1 MRLAIVATPSL
12 LSDMRA
18 PPGALDGDVIRSR
31 LPLPDT
37 AFEVVDIDPRVDLA
51 EQLDVLFDDR
61 RPAPGDEVLFYVSA
75 PAALSVDGEFFL
87 CLDPESPQTGDALAD
102 VAAVFRDRV
111 PGPVLLVIECRHVP
125 SPDDPFRSAAVVTS
139 AKEAVEPARTGIEM
153 LIAARPATDGLEEY
167 ASPFTRALISAL
179 DDAEPDTGLTAR
191 ELYERVYEHLIG
203 AVPCF
208 AHARGRVP
216 FALIPVPKG
225 EKIFAAAVMQPGTEP
240 ATLDGEALARGD
252 RIEDVTLDSEA
263 AEAALGDL
271 GKKTASSSK
280 HTASGP
286 RVDTPRS
293 FDVIMDEAAPSE
305 VGESQPA
312 TTLRSRLVPSSV
324 DPEQIAQLDAP
335 AEPEDEPEAT
345 TTEAA
350 AALYASATL
359 PEERSFTRAESHL
372 PRVII
377 AERAPASADASP
389 PTTPSPQGPEDITAP
404 ADRPL
409 GGYVRI
415 SASEAPKPA
424 AEAAKPAVEAAKP
437 APEEARPAREQTQPA
452 IEDAKPAPEETKPA
466 REQTQPAIEDA
477 KPAVEETKP
486 AREQTQPAIEDAKP
500 AVEDAKPAVEEAKP
514 APAIEPQQPPATKH
528 REAGD
533 AFMAVKDHEAA
544 LGEFR
549 KALGHLG
556 PADTSERGEIYVRI
570 ANAKWQQDKR
580 REAIAS
586 FEKALSLLPEHR
598 PSLEALV
605 DLNVGERDWR
615 AVQGAEDRLLE
626 SISEETERFDRL
638 VQFAE
643 RWEGIASDP
652 ARARSTFERARELR
666 PDDLGVLGK
675 LRRLYEQANEIDRAI
690 ATRRRMAEL
699 SPSPRERARAYL
711 ELAEYVLELGQEEL
725 ALELYELSAASDPSR
740 LDPLDAIVRI
750 LSERQEWGS
759 IDALYRRVLARLD
772 KLPRGEAK
780 SRAAC
785 EICRR
790 LGLLFRDHLED
801 PLTALT
807 YFERAADERPEEI
820 GGHLVAAALARE
832 TGNLERA
839 LPRLREAA
847 RLDPQRAQTYHDLFA
862 VAQKLRQ
869 PDVAFTASA
878 AAAHLGAPETRERFV
893 FEEHRTS
900 GVPRFLS
907 AMPPEGWDLL
917 RDEGRDPYTEAVL
930 AAIARAAIPARL
942 GQLAADGRLPTLDPE
957 LRQDPQKSTISIVRS
972 FAWGSHFLG
981 VPTPAI
987 YVREDAQVSLV
998 AIPAEEPT
1006 VLAGA
1011 LALRGRGLADL
1022 AFLVGRHLTYHLGHH
1037 RLLLFYP
1044 SLEELSACFVTAAAI
1059 ALPGEPIPPKL
1070 QDVVRTFKPVFE
1082 SHLDDDTREELEN
1095 AVTAF
1100 AASGARPDLPRWAAA
1115 VERCATRAGFL
1126 LAGSLEVAA
1135 SILRSEPRGALDA
1148 DTKIADLLGF
1158 SVSEGHHALREA
1170 LGVSIQD

>member
-37 AFEVVDIDPRVDLA
+37 AFEVFDIDPRVDVA
-51 EQLDVLFDDR
+51 EQLDVLFDAR

-75 PAALSVDGEFFL
+75 SVALSIDNEFFL

-111 PGPVLLVIECRHVP
+111 PGPVLFVLECRHAP
-125 SPDDPFRSAAVVTS
+125 SSDDPFRSAAIVTS
-139 AKEAVEPARTGIEM
+139 AKEAVEPARTGIEL

-179 DDAEPDTGLTAR
+179 DDAEPEAGLSAHK
-191 ELYERVYEHLIG
+191 LYERVYEHLIG

-208 AHARGRVP
+208 AHARGRMP
-216 FALIPVPKG
+216 FSLIPPPKS
-225 EKIFAAAVMQPGTEP
+225 EKIFAAAIVQPGTEP
-240 ATLDGEALARGD
+240 PTLAGEVLARGE
-252 RIEDVTLDSEA
+252 RFEDVTLESEA
-263 AEAALGDL
+263 AEAALGAL
-271 GKKTASSSK
+271 GKTAP
-280 HTASGP
+280 P
-286 RVDTPRS
+286 RVGGAEPGAPGETPRN
-293 FDVIMDEAAPSE
+293 FDLVMDEAASSE
-305 VGESQPA
+305 GESQPA
-312 TTLRSRLVPSSV
+312 MTLRSRLVPSSV
-324 DPEQIAQLDAP
+324 DPQPFAGPDAP
-335 AEPEDEPEAT
+335 AEPVDEPDASAA
-345 TTEAA
+345 EAA

-377 AERAPASADASP
+377 AERAPASAADTSP
-389 PTTPSPQGPEDITAP
+389 PTTPSPQSPEDIAAP

-415 SASEAPKPA
+415 SSAGSSRPPAREAPKP
-424 AEAAKPAVEAAKP
+424 P
-437 APEEARPAREQTQPA
+437 PEDARPAP
-452 IEDAKPAPEETKPA
+452 
-466 REQTQPAIEDA
+466 
-477 KPAVEETKP
+477 
-486 AREQTQPAIEDAKP
+486 
-500 AVEDAKPAVEEAKP
+500 EEAKP
-514 APAIEPQQPPATKH
+514 APQGQPAPEDVEPAIEQPTPAAAKH

-533 AFMAVKDHEAA
+533 AFMAVKEHEAA

-556 PADTSERGEIYVRI
+556 PADTSERGEIYVCI

-626 SISEETERFDRL
+626 SLSEETERFDRL

-652 ARARSTFERARELR
+652 ARARATFERAREMR

-699 SPSPRERARAYL
+699 APSPRERARAYA
-711 ELAEYVLELGQEEL
+711 ELAEYVQELGQDEV
-725 ALELYELSAASDPSR
+725 ALELYELAAASDPSQFE
-740 LDPLDAIVRI
+740 PLDAIERI

-759 IDALYRRVLARLD
+759 IDALYRSMLARLD
-772 KLPRGEAK
+772 KLPRGEGK
-780 SRAAC
+780 SRAAS

-790 LGLLFRDHLED
+790 LGLLFRDHLDD
-801 PLTALT
+801 PLAALT
-807 YFERAADERPEEI
+807 YFERAADERP
-820 GGHLVAAALARE
+820 GDLGAHLVAAELARE

-839 LPRLREAA
+839 LPHLREAA
-847 RLDPQRAQTYHDLFA
+847 RLDPQRLQTYHDLFE

-869 PDVAFTASA
+869 PDTAFTASA
-878 AAAHLGAPETRERFV
+878 VAAHLGAPETRERFV
-893 FEEHRTS
+893 FEEHKPS
-900 GVPRFLS
+900 GVPRFSS

-917 RDEGRDPYTEAVL
+917 RDEGRNSYTEAVL
-930 AAIARAAIPARL
+930 AAIAHAAIPARL

-957 LRQDPQKSTISIVRS
+957 LRQDPRMSTISIVRS

-981 VPTPAI
+981 VAQPAI

-998 AIPAEEPT
+998 AIPADEPT

-1059 ALPGEPIPPKL
+1059 ALPAEPIPPKL
-1070 QDVVRTFKPVFE
+1070 RDVVSTYKPLFE
-1082 SHLDDDTREELEN
+1082 SHLDADAREVLEY

-1126 LAGSLEVAA
+1126 LAGDLEVAA
-1135 SILRSEPRGALDA
+1135 TILRSEPRGALDA
-1148 DTKIADLLGF
+1148 ETKIADLLGF
-1158 SVSEGHHALREA
+1158 SVSEGHHTLREA

>member
-1 MRLAIVATPSL
+1 MRLAIVATPSF

-18 PPGALDGDVIRSR
+18 PPGALDGDVMRSR

-75 PAALSVDGEFFL
+75 PVAVSVDGEFFL
-87 CLDPESPQTGDALAD
+87 CLDPENPQTGDALAD
-102 VAAVFRDRV
+102 VTAVFRDRV
-111 PGPVLLVIECRHVP
+111 PGPVLLVLECRHAP
-125 SPDDPFRSAAVVTS
+125 SPGDPFRSAVVVTA

-153 LIAARPATDGLEEY
+153 LIAARPAQDGLEEY
-167 ASPFTRALISAL
+167 ASPFTRALIGAL
-179 DDAEPDTGLTAR
+179 DDADPDMGLSAR
-191 ELYERVYEHLIG
+191 ELYERVYENLIG

-208 AHARGRVP
+208 AHARGRAP
-216 FALIPVPKG
+216 FSLIPLPQG
-225 EKIFAAAVMQPGTEP
+225 AKIFAGAVVEPGTEP
-240 ATLDGEALARGD
+240 PTLDGEALAHGE
-252 RIEDVTLDSEA
+252 RIEDVTLESEA
-263 AEAALGDL
+263 AEAILGDL
-271 GKKTASSSK
+271 GKKPA
-280 HTASGP
+280 P
-286 RVDTPRS
+286 RVGEALPGIAGASLRS
-293 FDVIMDEAAPSE
+293 AEMETEEPAPSE
-305 VGESQPA
+305 AGESQPA

-324 DPEQIAQLDAP
+324 DPDLLVPAEPELP
-335 AEPEDEPEAT
+335 AEPEDEPDDAAA
-345 TTEAA
+345 TEAA

-359 PEERSFTRAESHL
+359 PEERSFTRAETHL

-377 AERAPASADASP
+377 AERGPTSADASP
-389 PTTPSPQGPEDITAP
+389 PTTPSPQSPEDVSP
-404 ADRPL
+404 QGDKPQ

-415 SASEAPKPA
+415 AAGSAPP
-424 AEAAKPAVEAAKP
+424 P
-437 APEEARPAREQTQPA
+437 APA
-452 IEDAKPAPEETKPA
+452 
-466 REQTQPAIEDA
+466 
-477 KPAVEETKP
+477 
-486 AREQTQPAIEDAKP
+486 
-500 AVEDAKPAVEEAKP
+500 EAKP
-514 APAIEPQQPPATKH
+514 AIEEPKPSPAIEEPQPAVMH

-533 AFMAVKDHEAA
+533 ALMAVKDHEGA

-556 PADTSERGEIYVRI
+556 PADTGDRGEIYVRI

-626 SISEETERFDRL
+626 SITDDAERFDRL
-638 VQFAE
+638 LQFAE
-643 RWEGIASDP
+643 RWDAVASDA
-652 ARARSTFERARELR
+652 ARARSTFERARALR
-666 PDDLGVLGK
+666 PDDLGVLAK

-690 ATRRRMAEL
+690 ATRRRIAEL
-699 SPSPRERARAYL
+699 TLEPRERARAFL
-711 ELAEYVLELGQEEL
+711 ELGEYVLELGQEET
-725 ALELYELSAASDPSR
+725 AIELYELAAESDPSR
-740 LDPLDAIVRI
+740 LEPLDAIVRI
-750 LSERQEWGS
+750 LSERQEWGA
-759 IDALYRRVLARLD
+759 IEALYRRTLARLD
-772 KLPRGEAK
+772 ELPASEAK
-780 SRAAC
+780 SRAAS
-785 EICRR
+785 EISRK

-801 PLTALT
+801 PTAALT
-807 YFERAADERPEEI
+807 YFERAADERPDHL
-820 GGHLVAAALARE
+820 GGHLVVAALARE

-847 RLDPQRAQTYHDLFA
+847 RLDPGRLETFHDLFE
-862 VAQKLRQ
+862 VAQKLRL
-869 PDVAFTASA
+869 PDVAFTAA
-878 AAAHLGAPETRERFV
+878 AAAAQLGAPETRERFV
-893 FEEHRTS
+893 FEEHKTN

-907 AMPPEGWDLL
+907 AMPPAGWDLL
-917 RDEGRDPYTEAVL
+917 RDEGRDPYTEGVL
-930 AAIARAAIPARL
+930 AAIAPAAIPARL
-942 GQLAADGRLPTLDPE
+942 GQLASEGRLPVLDPD
-957 LRQDPQKSTISIVRS
+957 LRQDVHKSTISIVRS

-981 VPTPAI
+981 VTPPAV

-1022 AFLVGRHLTYHLGHH
+1022 AFLVGRHLTYHVGHH

-1044 SLEELSACFVTAAAI
+1044 SLEELSACFVTAIAI

-1070 QDVVRTFKPVFE
+1070 QDVVRAYKPLFE
-1082 SHLDDDTREELEN
+1082 SHLDEGMREELES
-1095 AVTAF
+1095 AVSAF

-1115 VERCATRAGFL
+1115 VERCATRAGYL
-1126 LAGSLEVAA
+1126 LAGSLEVASA
-1135 SILRSEPRGALDA
+1135 ILRSEPRGALDSEA
-1148 DTKIADLLGF
+1148 KIADLLGF

>member
-37 AFEVVDIDPRVDLA
+37 AFEVVDIDPSVDLA

-111 PGPVLLVIECRHVP
+111 PGPVLLVLECRHAP

-179 DDAEPDTGLTAR
+179 DDAEPEAGLTAR

-225 EKIFAAAVMQPGTEP
+225 QKIFAAAVVQPGTEP
-240 ATLDGEALARGD
+240 PTLDGEALARAD

-263 AEAALGDL
+263 AEAALGGL
-271 GKKTASSSK
+271 GKKTASSARDA
-280 HTASGP
+280 ASGP

-293 FDVIMDEAAPSE
+293 FDVVMDEAAPSE

-324 DPEQIAQLDAP
+324 DPEPIAELDAP
-335 AEPEDEPEAT
+335 AEQEDEPDAAA
-345 TTEAA
+345 TEAA

-389 PTTPSPQGPEDITAP
+389 PTTPSPQGPEDTSAP
-404 ADRPL
+404 AGKPL

-415 SASEAPKPA
+415 SAPEAP
-424 AEAAKPAVEAAKP
+424 KPAVEAAKP
-437 APEEARPAREQTQPA
+437 AAEE
-452 IEDAKPAPEETKPA
+452 AKPAREETKPS
-466 REQTQPAIEDA
+466 IEVA
-477 KPAVEETKP
+477 KAAVEE
-486 AREQTQPAIEDAKP
+486 AK
-500 AVEDAKPAVEEAKP
+500 AALEEAKPAVEEAKP
-514 APAIEPQQPPATKH
+514 APEEAKPAAALEPEQPPAAKH

-533 AFMAVKDHEAA
+533 AFLAVKDHEAA

-626 SISEETERFDRL
+626 SIPEETERFDRL

-652 ARARSTFERARELR
+652 ARARATFERARELR

-675 LRRLYEQANEIDRAI
+675 LRRLYEQANEIDHAI
-690 ATRRRMAEL
+690 ATRRRIAEL
-699 SPSPRERARAYL
+699 SPTPRERARAYL
-711 ELAEYVLELGQEEL
+711 ELAEYVLELGQEEV
-725 ALELYELSAASDPSR
+725 ALELYELSATSDPSR
-740 LDPLDAIVRI
+740 LEPLDAIVRI

-759 IDALYRRVLARLD
+759 IDALYRRMLARID
-772 KLPRGEAK
+772 KLPRGEAR

-801 PLTALT
+801 PLAALT
-807 YFERAADERPEEI
+807 YFERAADERPEDL
-820 GGHLVAAALARE
+820 GGHLVAAELARE
-832 TGNLERA
+832 TGNLDRA

-847 RLDPQRAQTYHDLFA
+847 RLDPQRLQTFHDLFEI
-862 VAQKLRQ
+862 AQKLRQ

-917 RDEGRDPYTEAVL
+917 RDEARDPYTEAVL

-1070 QDVVRTFKPVFE
+1070 QDVVRTFKPLFE
-1082 SHLDDDTREELEN
+1082 SHLDAETREELEN

-1135 SILRSEPRGALDA
+1135 TILRSEPRGALDA